1 MNRTVII
8 GITGLVL
15 LSTALGMNY
24 WLNKDAMQDGVED
37 AQTAETAG
45 ETAKPAV
52 ADDQSS
58 QQPAVANTKKPPQFD
73 VVRIA
78 ENGDTVIAGRA
89 MANSEV
95 IILDGTSEIGAV
107 TADANGEWV
116 FLPTEPL
123 PSGSRE
129 LSLKSTLPDGS
140 VLFSENVV
148 ILVVPEKGMDIA
160 GRPSETPAQPL
171 AILVP
176 RDGAEGTSRILQKPS
191 VAGSI
196 ESDSGDLSLDSV
208 DYDDE
213 GKLALSGRGL
223 PSLTIRAYVDDQFVG
238 DSKVQPNGMWHL
250 QPRENIAPGVYN
262 LRIDETKNDK
272 VITRLELPFSRA
284 EPLKDFANN
293 AFIVVQPGNSLW
305 RIARRT
311 LGEGTRFTVLYQAN
325 QEQIRDP
332 NLIYPGQ
339 IFEVPAN

>member
-1 MNRTVII
+1 VNRTVII

-15 LSTALGMNY
+15 LTTALGMNF
-24 WLNKDAMQDGVED
+24 WLNKDAMQDGIED
-37 AQTAETAG
+37 NQAAETTAG
-45 ETAKPAV
+45 TVKPEVAALQSNTDPVTA
-52 ADDQSS
+52 
-58 QQPAVANTKKPPQFD
+58 NLKKPPQFD

-95 IILDGTSEIGAV
+95 MILDGTSEIGVV
-107 TADANGEWV
+107 TADDNGEWV
-116 FLPTEPL
+116 YLPTEPL
-123 PSGSRE
+123 ASGSRE

-148 ILVVPEKGMDIA
+148 ILIVPEKGLDIA

-176 RDGAEGTSRILQKPS
+176 RDGAEGTSRILQRPS

-223 PSLTIRAYVDDQFVG
+223 PSMTIRAYVDDVFVG
-238 DSKVQPNGMWHL
+238 DSKVQPNGLWHL
-250 QPRENIAPGVYN
+250 QPRETVAPGVYN
-262 LRIDETKNDK
+262 LRFDETKDDK

-311 LGEGTRFTVLYQAN
+311 LGEGTRYTVLYQAN